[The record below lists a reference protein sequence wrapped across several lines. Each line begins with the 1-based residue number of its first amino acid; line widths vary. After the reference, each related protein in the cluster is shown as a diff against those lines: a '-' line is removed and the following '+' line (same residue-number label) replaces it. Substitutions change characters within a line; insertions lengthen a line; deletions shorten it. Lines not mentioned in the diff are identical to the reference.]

1 MLDYSDRDLVA
12 YKNGSI
18 KKIVSR
24 ISNWSEDRIAWFS
37 RLLDLVKEH
46 DFETA
51 LKMFEE
57 EFESSGELS
66 NSGPDSPIPVIEV
79 EDNKAEDYDEDF
91 GEEFGEIEF
100 EFSESSEDEEDEG
113 MLVTVDGNVYSVKLV
128 DEVREKVRK
137 RDSLFEE
144 GFLESYD
151 VPDCEFDFDD
161 DVFEYG
167 DTVIKIRDGV
177 NEDLILEIIEKLDE
191 LPSDKLGDIRR
202 FVLAWHC
209 YPRFE
214 DAKRVFFNWGKP
226 RKIKK
231 EFIGPLIAEW
241 VEGEV
246 EEDELDEDEEEEDED
261 GAGYDYD
268 EYWGEFYE
276 RKIPED
282 EGYDLWS
289 EIDWDSFD
297 WDEV

>member
-1 MLDYSDRDLVA
+1 MLNCSDRDLVA
-12 YKNGSI
+12 YRNGSI

-46 DFETA
+46 DFKTA

-57 EFESSGELS
+57 EFMPDDLS
-66 NSGPDSPIPVIEV
+66 NPDDPIPAVEV
-79 EDNKAEDYDEDF
+79 EDESDEDF
-91 GEEFGEIEF
+91 DEEFELSEILW
-100 EFSESSEDEEDEG
+100 DEEDDG
-113 MLVTVDGNVYSVKLV
+113 ALVTIDGNVYLVKLV
-128 DEVREKVRK
+128 DEVKENVRK
-137 RDSLFEE
+137 RDSLFGED
-144 GFLESYD
+144 YN
-151 VPDCEFDFDD
+151 VPTCEFDFDD
-161 DVFEYG
+161 DVFEYEG
-167 DTVIKIRDGV
+167 CVIEIRDGV
-177 NEDLILEIIEKLDE
+177 NEDLIVEIIKKLDE
-191 LPSDKLGDIRR
+191 LPLDKLRDVRR

-214 DAKRVFFNWGKP
+214 DAKRVFLNWGKP

-246 EEDELDEDEEEEDED
+246 EEDELDEEEDED
-261 GAGYDYD
+261 GAYDYD

-276 RKIPED
+276 REI

>member
-1 MLDYSDRDLVA
+1 MLNYSDRDLVA

-24 ISNWSEDRIAWFS
+24 ISNWSEDRIAWLS

-57 EFESSGELS
+57 EFVPSSGELS
-66 NSGPDSPIPVIEV
+66 NSDPDSPIPVIKV
-79 EDNKAEDYDEDF
+79 EDKVSRDDDEEEDR
-91 GEEFGEIEF
+91 EFGEIEF
-100 EFSESSEDEEDEG
+100 EFSESLWDEEDEG
-113 MLVTVDGNVYSVKLV
+113 TLVTIDGNVYLVKLV
-128 DEVREKVRK
+128 DEVKEKVRK

-144 GFLESYD
+144 DFLESYD
-151 VPDCEFDFDD
+151 VPACDFDFDD
-161 DVFEYG
+161 DVFEYE
-167 DTVIKIRDGV
+167 DNVIKIRDGV

-191 LPSDKLGDIRR
+191 LPPDKLRDVRR

-214 DAKRVFFNWGKP
+214 DAKRVFLNWGKP
-226 RKIKK
+226 KKIEK
-231 EFIGPLIAEW
+231 EFIGPVIAEW

-246 EEDELDEDEEEEDED
+246 EEDELDEEEEDED

-276 RKIPED
+276 REIPED

-289 EIDWDSFD
+289 E
-297 WDEV
+297 